1 MPLLHAI
8 GCLLG
13 FGFAIAGVLSGGKVV
28 MAQTGLSPLLLASL
42 QYLLAGAALL
52 VLLRPPLALWRK
64 AQRHWVFYMIC
75 AIGGIAFPQVVVF
88 LVVPHLG
95 AGVTAMMYL
104 FPPLLTYGFAL
115 GFAMERFDGLGLG
128 GLLLGL
134 LGGAL
139 LFWGQGLDAGGAQ
152 LWLAVAFLAPLS
164 QAAGNIY
171 RSKFWPA
178 DMPTGMFTAV
188 ILVFAGVL
196 PLVIS
201 LMLPGASTLGA
212 LAPKHWGIIAA
223 SSAASGAGYFLFFYL
238 QRRTGPVYVSQG
250 GYVIAAFGILS
261 GALLF
266 GERLPGLAI
275 IGAASVCCGIAL
287 YTLRM
292 LKAGR

>member
-13 FGFAIAGVLSGGKVV
+13 FGFAIAGVLSGGKIV
-28 MAQTGLSPLLLASL
+28 MAETGLSPLLLAGM
-42 QYLLAGAALL
+42 QYLLAAAALL
-52 VLLRPPLALWRK
+52 IVLRPPRALWLSAR
-64 AQRHWVFYMIC
+64 RHWVFYMI
-75 AIGGIAFPQVVVF
+75 AAVGGIAFPQVVVF

-95 AGVTAMMYL
+95 AGVTAMMFL
-104 FPPLLTYGFAL
+104 FPPLLTYAFAL
-115 GFAMERFDGLGLG
+115 GFSMERFDGLGLA

-139 LFWGQGLDAGGAQ
+139 LFWGQGLSAGGTQ

-188 ILVFAGVL
+188 ILVFAGALPLAASVVL
-196 PLVIS
+196 PGSGNI
-201 LMLPGASTLGA
+201 GA
-212 LAPKHWGIIAA
+212 LAAKHWLIIAL
-223 SSAASGAGYFLFFYL
+223 SSLASGGGYFLFFYL

-261 GALLF
+261 GALIF
-266 GERLPGLAI
+266 GERLPGLALV
-275 IGAASVCCGIAL
+275 GAASVGCGIAL
-287 YTLRM
+287 YTLRA
-292 LKAGR
+292 LKARK